1 MAWNND
7 TNKRRPSVR
16 NDKRV
21 RSAVQADGKPETGAQ
36 PQEGARGEGA
46 AGGTQRIAHVEI
58 PLDQIRRER
67 EAARKAEPEAV
78 SEPAPDI
85 APVAEDSAASAGGPV
100 FEGTA
105 KAVSEGEA
113 VDAASKD
120 REGGSSFNLDQAVA
134 AFAAASARE
143 VPAPKQK
150 KRIPASLLKGLF
162 SAASGLPGEDDPVE
176 MIAYDE
182 KVLKQTAA
190 ALSGD
195 AADAEAV
202 RDGKGDSHLFRRPWA
217 KRTQLAGEAEE
228 GKEKPGLHSRGLGFL
243 HRDGGDRPEGDRSP
257 QDGETL
263 PSVPSDS
270 VSEDGKDA
278 ALVSSDES
286 VHAIQGSS
294 APVSVA
300 DEALEVHPAGG
311 VPVSP
316 VAVSRGSDGA
326 EDAAPSA
333 VAAVSTDGDAQRMH
347 ASTQESAPIQ
357 ADAGDTADAPAEND
371 REAPEGDSQESA
383 DSGRPRIA
391 ERKRAVSKESKPK
404 KQIDRKKLHRGIGIA
419 AAVLAVALAAT
430 IAVACFV
437 FGVHM
442 TKDITLEDDAL
453 SETLVPVKQDG
464 DPFYTLVAV
473 EYNRTSRYY
482 EGPELLVLLRIDPA
496 NRIATLI
503 SVPSETQVSLSDSRY
518 HSVSEAQVIGGDAY
532 LVESVG
538 QLLNVDIAHFVRTDD
553 TGLANIVDRFGGIE
567 VEVVTDAVASDSEE
581 ETDPYAV
588 DAGLEGGASETEQA
602 DDGEAE
608 DAVIPAGKQK
618 LDGKAV
624 VALTSEDAYADPV
637 GVQSQNQLNTISA
650 LLDKCVQSSGKD
662 YSSTLSD
669 LKNDFKT
676 DMSAMQ
682 LRSVLRLLAGEEG
695 YKTYTAIMPGEYD
708 SLTETYQR
716 DKTATRLMIVGTEE
730 NGNPGDRDESKVDKA
745 SVYIEVQNGTNIE
758 GGAGDVRKKLRDK
771 GWNVSFIGNNP
782 NEDEPET
789 LVIYGDESMKAA
801 AEELASDL
809 GVGKVSSGEEGYTF
823 GTDILVVIG
832 LDWDKSAERGSQQE
846 AEGQ

>member
-7 TNKRRPSVR
+7 TNKRRLSVKGEKQIR
-16 NDKRV
+16 N
-21 RSAVQADGKPETGAQ
+21 AAQADGSSEAEAK
-36 PQEGARGEGA
+36 PQEGGRGEDV
-46 AGGTQRIAHVEI
+46 AGGTQRIAHVAI

-67 EAARKAEPEAV
+67 EAARNADSEASPV
-78 SEPAPDI
+78 EAPAI
-85 APVAEDSAASAGGPV
+85 ESAGEGSGVRTGDPV
-100 FEGTA
+100 FEGPA
-105 KAVSEGEA
+105 KTGSERKPGET
-113 VDAASKD
+113 DSKE
-120 REGGSSFNLDQAVA
+120 RETVTSLTHDQAIA

-150 KRIPASLLKGLF
+150 KRIPAFLLKGLF
-162 SAASGLPGEDDPVE
+162 SAASGLPGEDDSVE

-190 ALSGD
+190 AISGED
-195 AADAEAV
+195 AAAETHHE
-202 RDGKGDSHLFRRPWA
+202 GKGGARLFRKPSA
-217 KRTQLAGEAEE
+217 KQAQADAEAEE
-228 GKEKPGLHSRGLGFL
+228 GKEKPDRNTDGIGLFHWGASS
-243 HRDGGDRPEGDRSP
+243 RPEGAQSP
-257 QDGETL
+257 QGGEGQPATT
-263 PSVPSDS
+263 SNSI
-270 VSEDGKDA
+270 SEEAGGESRT
-278 ALVSSDES
+278 SSDEPLGARHGGGAS
-286 VHAIQGSS
+286 LALPEVFPSKENSDAGVASGADSGEEASLSTAAESEGGRASAHAFGQKPETPSEGIGDDS
-294 APVSVA
+294 
-300 DEALEVHPAGG
+300 
-311 VPVSP
+311 
-316 VAVSRGSDGA
+316 
-326 EDAAPSA
+326 EDAA
-333 VAAVSTDGDAQRMH
+333 
-347 ASTQESAPIQ
+347 
-357 ADAGDTADAPAEND
+357 AGDE
-371 REAPEGDSQESA
+371 REAPEGEDSPT
-383 DSGRPRIA
+383 SGRPRIA
-391 ERKRAVSKESKPK
+391 ERKRAASREVKPK
-404 KQIDRKKLHRGIGIA
+404 KKIDRRKLRRGIGIA
-419 AAVLAVALAAT
+419 AAVLALALAAV

-437 FGVHM
+437 FGAPM

-453 SETLVPVKQDG
+453 SEALAPVKQDG

-473 EYNRTSRYY
+473 EYDRTSRYY

-567 VEVVTDAVASDSEE
+567 VEVVAEAAVSDSEGE
-581 ETDPYAV
+581 SDSYAV
-588 DAGLEGGASETEQA
+588 DAGLEEQGASEGEQEEGGDTE
-602 DDGEAE
+602 DT
-608 DAVIPAGKQK
+608 AVPAGKQK
-618 LDGKAV
+618 LDGKSV
-624 VALTSEDAYADPV
+624 VALTGEEAYAEDPV
-637 GVQSQNQLNTISA
+637 GIQSQNQLNTVSA
-650 LLDKCVQSSGKD
+650 LLGKCVESSGKD

-676 DMSAMQ
+676 DMTAMQ

-695 YKTYTAIMPGEYD
+695 YKTYSAVMPGEYD

-730 NGNPGDRDESKVDKA
+730 NGNPGNRDESKIDKA

-758 GGAGDVRKKLRDK
+758 GGANDVRKKLRDK

-782 NEDEPET
+782 NEDEPNT
-789 LVIYGDESMKAA
+789 LIIYGDESMKAA
-801 AEELASDL
+801 AEEVAADL

-832 LDWDKSAERGSQQE
+832 LDWDKSAERGGQE